1 MKSFVRKL
9 CAGLVCACGM
19 SVSVYATDYYVATD
33 GNDMNVGSIE
43 KPFATLSKALKL
55 VQPGDNIYL
64 RGGEYN
70 VTEDW
75 IMDKSGNKTYAKVFD
90 IKQKGNP
97 SSPICVIGYKN
108 ERPVLNMEQIK
119 LTDRRVAV
127 FYIAGSYWRFKN
139 FEVVGTQVA
148 IKGHTQSEVFRIE
161 GGNNNILENIDVHDG
176 MAIGFYLVKG
186 MNNLVLNCDAHD
198 NYDGYSE
205 GDSGNVDGFGGHANK
220 ETSTGNIFR
229 GCRAWNN
236 GDDGFDLIK
245 GTSIN

>member
-90 IKQKGNP
+90 IKQKGSP
-97 SSPICVIGYKN
+97 SSPICVIGYEN

-176 MAIGFYLVKG
+176 MAIGF
-186 MNNLVLNCDAHD
+186 
-198 NYDGYSE
+198 
-205 GDSGNVDGFGGHANK
+205 
-220 ETSTGNIFR
+220 I
-229 GCRAWNN
+229 W
-236 GDDGFDLIK
+236 
-245 GTSIN
+245 

>member
-90 IKQKGNP
+90 IKQKGSP
-97 SSPICVIGYKN
+97 SSPICVIGNKFN
-108 ERPVLNMEQIK
+108 LSKIV
-119 LTDRRVAV
+119 
-127 FYIAGSYWRFKN
+127 YIM
-139 FEVVGTQVA
+139 
-148 IKGHTQSEVFRIE
+148 I
-161 GGNNNILENIDVHDG
+161 
-176 MAIGFYLVKG
+176 
-186 MNNLVLNCDAHD
+186 
-198 NYDGYSE
+198 
-205 GDSGNVDGFGGHANK
+205 
-220 ETSTGNIFR
+220 
-229 GCRAWNN
+229 
-236 GDDGFDLIK
+236 
-245 GTSIN
+245 

>member
-19 SVSVYATDYYVATD
+19 PVSVYATDYYVATD

-90 IKQKGNP
+90 IKQKGSP
-97 SSPICVIGYKN
+97 SSPICVIGYEN

-161 GGNNNILENIDVHDG
+161 GGNNNILEI
-176 MAIGFYLVKG
+176 
-186 MNNLVLNCDAHD
+186 
-198 NYDGYSE
+198 
-205 GDSGNVDGFGGHANK
+205 
-220 ETSTGNIFR
+220 
-229 GCRAWNN
+229 
-236 GDDGFDLIK
+236 
-245 GTSIN
+245 

>member
-75 IMDKSGNKTYAKVFD
+75 IMDTSLFVGSVR
-90 IKQKGNP
+90 
-97 SSPICVIGYKN
+97 CV
-108 ERPVLNMEQIK
+108 
-119 LTDRRVAV
+119 
-127 FYIAGSYWRFKN
+127 
-139 FEVVGTQVA
+139 
-148 IKGHTQSEVFRIE
+148 
-161 GGNNNILENIDVHDG
+161 
-176 MAIGFYLVKG
+176 
-186 MNNLVLNCDAHD
+186 
-198 NYDGYSE
+198 
-205 GDSGNVDGFGGHANK
+205 
-220 ETSTGNIFR
+220 
-229 GCRAWNN
+229 
-236 GDDGFDLIK
+236 
-245 GTSIN
+245 

>member
-75 IMDKSGNKTYAKVFD
+75 IMDKSGNKTISEPINVIVENRDKTDFRNAKFGDTRDEIERYETANQTLASEELLAFEDYIGGIESRIIYSLNKNGQLYSIGCLSESVHTGGDAYLSDFEKYKECLTGIFGKATSDYESKGSLYGYCDSKGEALTLEEYARQAKWTLEEYS
-90 IKQKGNP
+90 I
-97 SSPICVIGYKN
+97 
-108 ERPVLNMEQIK
+108 VL
-119 LTDRRVAV
+119 T
-127 FYIAGSYWRFKN
+127 
-139 FEVVGTQVA
+139 
-148 IKGHTQSEVFRIE
+148 
-161 GGNNNILENIDVHDG
+161 
-176 MAIGFYLVKG
+176 VKS
-186 MNNLVLNCDAHD
+186 D
-198 NYDGYSE
+198 NYKI
-205 GDSGNVDGFGGHANK
+205 VLGFVI
-220 ETSTGNIFR
+220 TSNI
-229 GCRAWNN
+229 
-236 GDDGFDLIK
+236 IQH
-245 GTSIN
+245 